1 MHEDRS
7 GMKKQGVV
15 GKKECQALNCD
26 AAAVMELGTNNIP
39 VCSGHYNQV
48 INLGR
53 AVLFKAKRQNGKKAK
68 FH

>member
-1 MHEDRS
+1 MEDRS
-7 GMKKQGVV
+7 GVEKRSVV
-15 GKKECQALNCD
+15 QKKECRALNCD
-26 AAAVMELGTNNIP
+26 DAAVMELGTDNIP
-39 VCSGHYNQV
+39 VCSSHYNQV